1 MESQLLAQ
9 ENPTTG
15 AGQAK
20 IQRDVFGSFS
30 LNGTEFAVSATAIKE
45 VVNEQGPYISMPIS
59 PDYLLGLF
67 NLRGMIIP
75 VVDLRILFNLVDE
88 ASNEADDKV
97 IAIIEYGVFSVG
109 LLFDRTA
116 EVFDGA
122 DKDRIEFNN
131 SEDYQSVVQGAFKL
145 DCGNRIVQ
153 IIEPHE
159 LISLKHLPRPNES
172 ALANIRKKRGKR
184 KQCISFEVGESVCAL
199 DIHAIREVIT
209 VDKIDNSI
217 LAGGHCVGAI
227 NIRGNT
233 VPVVDFG
240 ALLGSE
246 ATEIHYADDGKT
258 ESTESIESSEIESK
272 DNEAVDSTIH
282 SYTVIVMIIDELFF
296 GLLIKGVKSIISFYD
311 EDMITFPIIGDH
323 KPRMFEGCV
332 PEGDT
337 IETILLNHLEILSAS
352 EIADMTRGHGNL
364 YKEQQAQAANNAMNK
379 AQKQTYILFTIE
391 NNYALEIQH
400 VNEVIDYPEDL
411 LFPPNLPKHIRGMLN
426 LRGTL
431 VAIID
436 SRALFDI
443 DVSSDSSDPKVLI
456 FIDGDA
462 KYGLIVDSIDSIAAF
477 DKNSP
482 IHIPKCSPG
491 DREKATSI
499 GAQDII
505 QMDVGNDTPKTLLVM
520 DIPIIIDKLNAAA
533 QTQSQFF

>member
-1 MESQLLAQ
+1 METQSLATEQ
-9 ENPTTG
+9 ITT
-15 AGQAK
+15 AIGQPAM
-20 IQRDVFGSFS
+20 QRDVYGSFS
-30 LNGTEFAVSATAIKE
+30 LNGTEFAVPATAIKE

-75 VVDLRILFNLVDE
+75 VVDLRILFNLTDE
-88 ASNEADDKV
+88 SNNSAEDKV
-97 IAIIEYGVFSVG
+97 IAIIEYGLFSVG
-109 LLFDRTA
+109 LLFDRTS
-116 EVFDGA
+116 EVFDGG
-122 DKDRIEFNN
+122 DKDKIEFSN

-153 IIEPHE
+153 IIEPHD

-172 ALANIRKKRGKR
+172 ALANIRKKRGTR
-184 KQCISFEVGESVCAL
+184 KQCISFEVGDSVCAL
-199 DIHAIREVIT
+199 HINAIREIIT
-209 VDKIDNSI
+209 VDKIENSI

-233 VPVVDFG
+233 VPVIDFG

-246 ATEIHYADDGKT
+246 PTVISYTED
-258 ESTESIESSEIESK
+258 
-272 DNEAVDSTIH
+272 DNEEVIDSVTGEAEQAKTQ

-311 EDMITFPIIGDH
+311 EDMITFPVIGNH
-323 KPRMFEGCV
+323 KAKMFEGCV
-332 PEGDT
+332 PEGGT
-337 IETILLNHLEILSAS
+337 IETILLNHLEIFS
-352 EIADMTRGHGNL
+352 EAEVADMTRGHGNL
-364 YKEQQAQAANNAMNK
+364 YKEQEAQAKNSASAK
-379 AQKQTYILFTIE
+379 VQKETYILFTIE
-391 NNYALEIQH
+391 NNYALEIHH
-400 VNEVIDYPEDL
+400 VNEVIDYPENL
-411 LFPPNLPKHIRGMLN
+411 LYPPNLPKHIRGMLN

-443 DVSSDSSDPKVLI
+443 DVNGYSSDPKILI
-456 FIDGDA
+456 FLEGES
-462 KYGLIVDSIDSIAAF
+462 KYGLIVDSIDSIATF

-505 QMDVGNDTPKTLLVM
+505 QMDVGSDTPKTLLVM
-520 DIPIIIDKLNAAA
+520 DIPLMIDKLNAAA
-533 QTQSQFF
+533 EKSSQFF

>member
-9 ENPTTG
+9 EFETTVT
-15 AGQAK
+15 GQAK
-20 IQRDVFGSFS
+20 IQRDVYGSFS
-30 LNGTEFAVSATAIKE
+30 LNGTEFAVSARAIKE

-75 VVDLRILFNLVDE
+75 VVDLRILFHLTDE
-88 ASNEADDKV
+88 MSDNTSDKV

-109 LLFDRTA
+109 LLFDRTS
-116 EVFDGA
+116 EVFDGG
-122 DKDRIEFNN
+122 DKDKIEFSNG
-131 SEDYQSVVQGAFKL
+131 EDYQSVVQGAFKL

-172 ALANIRKKRGKR
+172 ALANLRKKRGKR
-184 KQCISFEVGESVCAL
+184 KQCISFEVADSVCAL
-199 DIHAIREVIT
+199 HIKAIREIIT
-209 VDKIDNSI
+209 VDKIENRI
-217 LAGGHCVGAI
+217 LAGGHCSGAI

-233 VPVVDFG
+233 VPVIDFG
-240 ALLGSE
+240 ALLGGEPAIISYAEDNDEGGESDSVE
-246 ATEIHYADDGKT
+246 AKQVEKQ
-258 ESTESIESSEIESK
+258 
-272 DNEAVDSTIH
+272 

-311 EDMITFPIIGDH
+311 EDMITFPVIGDH
-323 KPRMFEGCV
+323 KVKMFEGCV
-332 PEGDT
+332 PEGDS
-337 IETILLNHLEILSAS
+337 IETILLNHLEIFS
-352 EIADMTRGHGNL
+352 EAEVADMTRGHGNL
-364 YKEQQAQAANNAMNK
+364 YKEETSQAANNVSTK
-379 AQKQTYILFTIE
+379 ALKETYILFTIE
-391 NNYALEIQH
+391 NNYALETHH
-400 VNEVIDYPEDL
+400 VNEVIDYPENL
-411 LFPPNLPKHIRGMLN
+411 LYPPNLPKHIRGMLN

-443 DVSSDSSDPKVLI
+443 DINAYSENPKILI
-456 FIDGDA
+456 FLEGDS
-462 KYGLIVDSIDSIAAF
+462 KYGLIVDSIDSIATF

-505 QMDVGNDTPKTLLVM
+505 QMDVGSETPKTLLVM
-520 DIPIIIDKLNAAA
+520 DIPLMIDKLNAAA
-533 QTQSQFF
+533 EKSSQFF